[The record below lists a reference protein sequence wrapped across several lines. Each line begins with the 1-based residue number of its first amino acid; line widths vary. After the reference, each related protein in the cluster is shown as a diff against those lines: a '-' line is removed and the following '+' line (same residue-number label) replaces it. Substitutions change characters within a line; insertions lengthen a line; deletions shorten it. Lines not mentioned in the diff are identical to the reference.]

1 MCTGWKI
8 VFYYWAAVSLVAILL
23 TVHDKR
29 AARRGA
35 WRVRERTL
43 LLWALAGGSLAMWI
57 AMLAIRHK
65 TRRPKFMVGLP
76 CILAL
81 QIILV
86 AAACM
91 HISAFSMETDWLF

>member
-8 VFYYWAAVSLVAILL
+8 VFCYWAVVSLAAILL

-43 LLWALAGGSLAMWI
+43 LFWAFAGGSLAMWMT
-57 AMLAIRHK
+57 MLAIRHK
-65 TRRPKFMVGLP
+65 THRPKFMVGLP

-81 QIILV
+81 QIICAAV
-86 AAACM
+86 ACI
-91 HISAFSMETDWLF
+91 HIHALSMPGDV